1 MTANEIM
8 NEIIING
15 YEYDILR
22 LLALHITEK
31 QIALDNQN
39 HHYKASIRAI
49 QKINKGKDKDIDS
62 LCEVDD

>member
-1 MTANEIM
+1 MTTNEIM
-8 NEIIING
+8 NEIITNG

-22 LLALHITEK
+22 LLTLHITEK

-49 QKINKGKDKDIDS
+49 QKINRGKNKDIDS
-62 LCEVDD
+62 LCEVEE